1 MAVIPGKTVAALPGK
16 GVVGT
21 IDGRDIWAAS
31 PGYLQ
36 ERLGDASDEA
46 LAAHLDRTAVA
57 GLTGIIVGEANSVV
71 GLITLGDTARP
82 EARQI
87 VAQLHALGI
96 AQVAI
101 LTGDARGHA
110 HAIARETRSEEHT
123 SELQPEIGRA
133 HV

>member
-1 MAVIPGKTVAALPGK
+1 MAGG
-16 GVVGT
+16 
-21 IDGRDIWAAS
+21 
-31 PGYLQ
+31 
-36 ERLGDASDEA
+36 
-46 LAAHLDRTAVA
+46 
-57 GLTGIIVGEANSVV
+57 GLTWIIVGEAKSCV

-101 LTGDARGHA
+101 LTGDARGPA
-110 HAIARETRSEEHT
+110 HAIARETGIDEVYA
-123 SELQPEIGRA
+123 ELLPEQKVEAIERLVAQPGRVAMVGDGVNEIGRA

>member
-1 MAVIPGKTVAALPGK
+1 MRISDWSSDVCSSDL

-87 VAQLHALGI
+87 VAQLHALRI

-101 LTGDARGHA
+101 LTFHPRGPPHPLAR
-110 HAIARETRSEEHT
+110 HT
-123 SELQPEIGRA
+123 AS
-133 HV
+133 